1 MVKILVVDDHPLVR
15 RGIAQVLA
23 DAFPEASIE
32 QASDPPETMKAVWDT
47 PLHLVVLDLSLR
59 GRSGLDL
66 LKEIKNARPKL
77 PVLILSSYPEEQF
90 ATRALR
96 AGAAGYLNK
105 ETPPETLILAVR
117 RALAGGK
124 FVTPETAELL
134 ASELTVDTSKPL
146 HERLSDR
153 EYDILLRIASGQSVG
168 DIAATLTLSVKTV
181 STYRTRLLLKM
192 GKQNNAELTHYAIH
206 NKLVE

>member
-1 MVKILVVDDHPLVR
+1 MVNILVVDDHPLVR
-15 RGIAQVLA
+15 MGIAQVLA
-23 DAFPEASIE
+23 DELPEASIE
-32 QASDPPETMKAVWDT
+32 QASDAPETMKAVWDK
-47 PLHLVVLDLSLR
+47 PLHLVLLDLSLR

-105 ETPPETLILAVR
+105 DTHPDTLIQAVR

-124 FVTPETAELL
+124 FVTPETAERL
-134 ASELTVDTSKPL
+134 ATELTIDTSKPL
-146 HERLSDR
+146 HEQLSDR
-153 EYDILLRIASGQSVG
+153 EYDILLRIASGQSVSE
-168 DIAATLTLSVKTV
+168 IASTLTLSVKTV

-192 GKQNNAELTHYAIH
+192 RKQNNAELTHYAIH

>member
-1 MVKILVVDDHPLVR
+1 MVNILVVDDHPLVR
-15 RGIAQVLA
+15 MGIAQVLA
-23 DAFPEASIE
+23 DEFPQASIE
-32 QASDPPETMKAVWDT
+32 QASDAPETMKAVWDK

-105 ETPPETLILAVR
+105 ETPPETLIQAVR

-124 FVTPETAELL
+124 FVTPETAERL
-134 ASELTVDTSKPL
+134 ATELTIDTSKPL
-146 HERLSDR
+146 HEQLSDR
-153 EYDILLRIASGQSVG
+153 EYDILLRIASGQSVS
-168 DIAATLTLSVKTV
+168 DIASTLTLSVKTV

>member
-15 RGIAQVLA
+15 RGIAQVVA
-23 DAFPEASIE
+23 DAFPQASIE
-32 QASDPPETMKAVWDT
+32 QASDAPETMKAVWDT

>member
-1 MVKILVVDDHPLVR
+1 MVNILVVDDHPLVR
-15 RGIAQVLA
+15 MGIAQVLA
-23 DAFPEASIE
+23 DELPRASID
-32 QASDPPETMKAVWDT
+32 QASDAPETMKAVWEK
-47 PLHLVVLDLSLR
+47 PLNLVLLDLSLR

-105 ETPPETLILAVR
+105 DTHPEMLIQAVR

-124 FVTPETAELL
+124 FVTPETAERL
-134 ASELTVDTSKPL
+134 ATELTADTSKPL
-146 HERLSDR
+146 HEQLSDR
-153 EYDILLRIASGQSVG
+153 EYDILLRIASGQSVSE
-168 DIAATLTLSVKTV
+168 IASTLTLSVKTV

-192 GKQNNAELTHYAIH
+192 RKQNNAELTHYAIH

>member
-1 MVKILVVDDHPLVR
+1 MVNILVVDDHPLVR

-23 DAFPEASIE
+23 DAFPQASIE
-32 QASDPPETMKAVWDT
+32 QASDPPEAMKAVWDT
-47 PLHLVVLDLSLR
+47 PLHLVLLDLSLR

-66 LKEIKNARPKL
+66 LKEIKIARPKL

-105 ETPPETLILAVR
+105 EIHPETLVLAAR

-153 EYDILLRIASGQSVG
+153 EYDILLRIASGQSVS
-168 DIAATLTLSVKTV
+168 DIAAILTLSVKTV

>member
-1 MVKILVVDDHPLVR
+1 MVNILVVDDHPLVR
-15 RGIAQVLA
+15 MGIARVLA
-23 DAFPEASIE
+23 DEFPQASIE
-32 QASDPPETMKAVWDT
+32 QASDAPETMKAVWDK
-47 PLHLVVLDLSLR
+47 PLHLVLLDLSLR

-105 ETPPETLILAVR
+105 ETNTETLIQAVR

-124 FVTPETAELL
+124 FVSPETAERL
-134 ASELTVDTSKPL
+134 ATELTIDTSKPL
-146 HERLSDR
+146 HEHLSDR
-153 EYDILLRIASGQSVG
+153 EYDILLRIAAGQSVS
-168 DIAATLTLSVKTV
+168 DIASTLILSVKTI